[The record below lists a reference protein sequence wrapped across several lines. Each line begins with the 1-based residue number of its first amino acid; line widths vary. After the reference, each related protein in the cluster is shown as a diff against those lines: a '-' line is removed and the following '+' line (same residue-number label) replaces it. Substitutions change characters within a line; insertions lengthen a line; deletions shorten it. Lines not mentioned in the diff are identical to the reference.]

1 MVNNTFT
8 LLRLGINIRIY
19 IINGVYTGGNKLEL
33 SDAILITVKVAG
45 NRVLGRT
52 AIQKLVYFLT
62 IYNIVEVRYR
72 PHYYGPYSVD
82 VASSI
87 QMLSSVD
94 FLIEE
99 MDTPKTTGYSVPG
112 NWKRYHYT
120 LSSEGEEMVKD
131 LIESN
136 PGDYETLSQIIKIFG
151 STADYNMDVLSW
163 ASKVHYILSKKN
175 KTMTDDAIIQTAD
188 SFGWKLSEDQVEMG
202 VDLLKKINLCE

>member
-1 MVNNTFT
+1 
-8 LLRLGINIRIY
+8 
-19 IINGVYTGGNKLEL
+19 LEL
-33 SDAILITVKVAG
+33 SDAILTTVKVAG

-62 IYNIVEVRYR
+62 TCNIVEARYR

-99 MDTPKTTGYSVPG
+99 IDTPQTTGYPVPE

-120 LSSEGEEMVKD
+120 LSSEGEEIAKD
-131 LIESN
+131 FKKFNRNEF
-136 PGDYETLSQIIKIFG
+136 EKLSQIIEICG
-151 STADYNMDVLSW
+151 STADYDMDILSW
-163 ASKVHYILSKKN
+163 AAKVHYILSKKGEP
-175 KTMTDDAIIQTAD
+175 MTYDAIIHTAE
-188 SFGWKLSEDQVEMG
+188 SFGWKLSEDQVEMAMN
-202 VDLLKKINLCE
+202 LLENLDLCE